1 MVVLPSVWMVTTAGD
16 TTLTMS
22 AYESTR
28 PPDVRIP
35 GADWAALPGSA
46 KLSDVLTRGV
56 AADRSVE
63 IRHAAPKTRR
73 VAATVATT
81 ARVTGRPIFQRGL
94 FIAVSFQGGR
104 RPAVLYAVLDRA
116 TSN

>member
-1 MVVLPSVWMVTTAGD
+1 MVALPSTRMVTTAGD

-28 PPDVRIP
+28 PPDVRMP
-35 GADWAALPGSA
+35 GAAWAALPGSA

-63 IRHAAPKTRR
+63 IRHAAPITRSA
-73 VAATVATT
+73 AATVATT
-81 ARVTGRPIFQRGL
+81 ARVTGRPMFQRML
-94 FIAVSFQGGR
+94 FIAVSFQGGSKGPR
-104 RPAVLYAVLDRA
+104 CSRQV
-116 TSN
+116 